1 MLSSEQVRFRRH
13 GTISIW
19 CSSRLFRKPDVT
31 QRELELSANFD
42 CPRQLTSL
50 VGLFIPYSRTMDMI
64 LAGAGTL
71 IFSAYIV
78 FDTHLLLRRLH
89 VDDWIFACISLYLE

>member
-1 MLSSEQVRFRRH
+1 
-13 GTISIW
+13 
-19 CSSRLFRKPDVT
+19 
-31 QRELELSANFD
+31 
-42 CPRQLTSL
+42 
-50 VGLFIPYSRTMDMI
+50 MDMI